1 MPQAARLL
9 RTIILSGWILA
20 GTIALLVIVAIIG
33 LAILGKEIP
42 QSLTNYGGVIIGFFF
57 GQFASFMKD
66 ALLPQDKSPTPDQRN
81 SQEGGNAQ

>member
-1 MPQAARLL
+1 MPQTARLL

-20 GTIALLVIVAIIG
+20 GTIALLVIVAIIS

-66 ALLPQDKSPTPDQRN
+66 ALLPEAN
-81 SQEGGNAQ
+81 STRPAQINAGEGDTS